1 MANIS
6 YEVRQDLL
14 TVVVGM
20 FDGAPTKDLLTSL
33 VDRLNDGAT
42 VAELA
47 DELGNTE
54 ELASIYPNYLTA
66 EEFAASF
73 VSSLLGDNV
82 DAATQTLGEEFV
94 AGLINGGS
102 SRGEAMYTAIQALAS
117 VSEDDAVWGA
127 AAAQLNN
134 KVQVATT
141 FATTTD
147 FSGLTL
153 EELRSVTAD
162 VDSTDQSV
170 TDKTVLIQAGILDA
184 EEQTQRL
191 TTGQDFLKGTSL
203 ADFFKANYFDN
214 DNTFQS
220 GDEISGGLGVDTLF
234 AKLGNSAEFAINAET
249 TSVEIAKF
257 QAQAV
262 VSDSADNEI
271 AGDRPGTDG
280 TINPDENGSVAV
292 DAQDMDGTVEFWS
305 VNSRAD
311 LVIEDV
317 RNNSHE
323 TTLVMQ
329 DTDSGDVDYA
339 VYFDDQHITAPD
351 AEVKTSLYLEVLD
364 LEGMA
369 DGEGPLANNPYV
381 GVSISVGG
389 VTYEIVGDDP
399 ITTTYQDLV
408 DALNAALQAA
418 GLTSVTASLGE
429 EFNKYNSD
437 DGNLYAGTTIILTN
451 DGSEELEGLGWIV
464 DGTLPPGSNVHT
476 NITNQDPAETTYLT
490 QVDIELDNVGRG
502 SESGDFRAGNMSTGD
517 SGSQGIQQFN
527 VTVHDS
533 SWITSLS
540 TTNDDLE
547 VVKVVNS
554 TEMLDMN
561 TNGDLRIGDN
571 GDDDGY
577 TGVQNVRVFDAS
589 AMTGNL
595 TLEADI
601 DDGVIAKYFDK
612 EDTQNGYESD
622 DIQFQYYG
630 GAGDDVIA
638 LTVSQEAVSYDDFEL
653 TIETGAGDDEVILE
667 VSGTA
672 ASNLDSN
679 WDEDQADQG
688 NIVIATGA
696 GNDTVRA
703 LGDGQVTITT
713 GAGNDVVYSDNS
725 GLDTEAATWVFNADN
740 TEITDIDG
748 SGAGSDYFLYN
759 ATLTVTFSGGLT
771 GAGVTAADADEFNNG
786 FESSE
791 ISINVSDYLADITD
805 VNQALKDAINNDATL
820 SKLLV
825 AEDGPNNSVIV
836 TALVDGVYQAG
847 DLSVVIDQGDLPTT
861 IPNALQSAWEDFNGD
876 STIATIDDAD
886 LDAQLTSLDGA
897 AAGYQV
903 EDSSNVVTGT
913 AVLATKGTTAA
924 VAEVFTV
931 TFSGDENGDDTTIAF
946 DGVTVT
952 LDSTNLVSAV
962 ANLNSA
968 ASIAT
973 EFAAQYNADAGAN
986 WTAVDNGD
994 GTVTFTADTAGVV
1007 ADVVNG
1013 DFVITENTADDVA
1026 TAVAVNIDTQG
1037 TAATDNLVDGEASDE
1052 ESADNTINVGSGND
1066 VIVLSTNDATVG
1078 DDNDA
1083 DATAV
1088 SEETIVFTGTDIGN
1102 NDILNFTLNEDILD
1116 FTAYLTDIVSAS
1128 GSTESQQRVAT
1139 TSNTDASAGIDMY
1152 NNEVVI
1158 INDFDSTDGGALT
1171 GSAIETW
1178 GNLTAAALKTAL
1190 NSDATDAQDYG
1201 NISTA
1206 TISDDTDLVGST
1218 QNNIVMVQNDANDGE
1233 YKVFHVVSTGDA
1245 TDTVSTVTLLGTVDF
1260 GETVDGTTL
1269 VA

>member
-20 FDGAPTKDLLTSL
+20 FDGAPTKDILTSL

-47 DELGNTE
+47 DELGNTA

-82 DAATQTLGEEFV
+82 DAATLALGQDFV
-94 AGLINGGS
+94 EGLINGGA

-117 VSEDDAVWGA
+117 VSEDDATWGA

-134 KVQVATT
+134 KVEVATT

-147 FSGLTL
+147 FSGLSL
-153 EELRSVTAD
+153 EELRAVTAN

-170 TDKTVLIQAGILDA
+170 TDKKVLIQAGILDV

-203 ADFFKANYFDN
+203 NDFFKANYFDN
-214 DNTFQS
+214 QNTFQS
-220 GDEISGGLGVDTLF
+220 GDEISGGLGIDTVF
-234 AKLGNSAEFAINAET
+234 AKLSNSNDSAINVET

-257 QAQAV
+257 QAQEV
-262 VSDSADNEI
+262 QTDSADNEI
-271 AGDRPGTDG
+271 AGDRPGNNGQGDT
-280 TINPDENGSVAV
+280 NGSTAV
-292 DAQDMDGTVEFWS
+292 DAQDMNGTVEFWS
-305 VNSRAD
+305 VDSRAD

-317 RNNSHE
+317 RNKSHQ

-329 DTDSGDVDYA
+329 DTDPGDVDYA
-339 VYFDDQHITAPD
+339 VYFSPTYITAPD

-369 DGEGPLANNPYV
+369 DGDGPLANNPYV

-389 VTYEIVGDDP
+389 VTYEIVGDTP
-399 ITTTYQDLV
+399 ITSSYQDLV
-408 DALNAALQAA
+408 DALNVALAAQ
-418 GLTSVTASLGE
+418 GLTSVTATLGE
-429 EFNKYNSD
+429 QFNKYNSD
-437 DGNLYAGTTIILTN
+437 DGNLYAGTTIVLTN

-464 DGTLPPGSNVHT
+464 NGTLPPGSNVHT

-490 QVDIELDNVGRG
+490 QVDVELDFVGRG

-517 SGSQGIQQFN
+517 SGSKGIQQFN
-527 VTVHDS
+527 VTVHDD

-540 TTNDDLE
+540 TTSDDLE

-554 TEMLDMN
+554 TEMLDQG

-589 AMTGNL
+589 AMTGDL

-601 DDGVIAKYFDK
+601 DDAAIAKYFDK

-622 DIQFQYYG
+622 DIQFQYFG

-672 ASNLDSN
+672 ASNLDTK

-703 LGDGQVTITT
+703 LGDGEVTITT

-740 TEITDIDG
+740 TEITDIQG
-748 SGAGSDYFLYN
+748 SGKGSDYFLYN
-759 ATLTVTFSGGLT
+759 ATLTVTFSGGST

-876 STIATIDDAD
+876 STIATITDAD
-886 LDAQLTSLDGA
+886 LDGQLTTLDGA

-903 EDSSNVVTGT
+903 EDSSNAVTGT
-913 AVLATKGTTAA
+913 AVQATKGITAA

-931 TFSGDENGDDTTIAF
+931 TFSGDENGDDTTIDF

-952 LDSTNLVSAV
+952 LNTGALVSGV
-962 ANLNSA
+962 ADLDSA
-968 ASIAT
+968 TNIAT
-973 EFAAQYNADAGAN
+973 EFAAQYNAAAGTN
-986 WTAVDNGD
+986 WTAVDNAD

-1013 DFVITENTADDVA
+1013 DFAITPVTVDDVA
-1026 TAVAVNIDTQG
+1026 VAVAVNIDTQG
-1037 TAATDNLVDGEASDE
+1037 TAATGTLVDGEASDE

-1078 DDNDA
+1078 DGNDA

-1102 NDILNFTLNEDILD
+1102 NDILNFTLNEDVLD

-1128 GSTESQQRVAT
+1128 GSTESQQRVDT
-1139 TSNTDASAGIDMY
+1139 TSNTDAAAGIDMY

-1171 GSAIETW
+1171 GSAIESW

-1206 TISDDTDLVGST
+1206 TISDDADLVGST
-1218 QNNIVMVQNDANDGE
+1218 QNNIVMVENDNNDGE

-1245 TDTVSTVTLLGTVDF
+1245 TDTVATVTLLGTVDF
-1260 GETVDGTTL
+1260 GETIDGTTL